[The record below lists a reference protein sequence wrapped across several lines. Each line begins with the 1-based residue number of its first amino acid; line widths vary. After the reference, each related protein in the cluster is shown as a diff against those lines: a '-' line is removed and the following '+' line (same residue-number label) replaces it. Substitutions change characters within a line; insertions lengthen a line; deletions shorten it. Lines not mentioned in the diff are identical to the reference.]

1 MAESYE
7 FIIYEKADRVAWI
20 TLNRPE
26 ALNAQSDGLRA
37 ELVDALEDASVDEE
51 VFVVVIT
58 GSGEK
63 AFSAGADVA
72 QYVTR
77 VPSYVVSQKYVTR
90 PFELIR
96 NMTKPVVAM
105 VNGLALGAGCELM
118 ISCDI
123 IIAADDVKL
132 GQTEV
137 RVGLIPGGGGTQV
150 LPRIVG
156 EKKAKELIFTG
167 AMIGA
172 REAMDLRIVNQV
184 VPREQLREAT
194 QKMVD
199 SLLRNS
205 PAIIGLAKIAINR
218 SLEVPLQAGM
228 SYERDL
234 FALAFSYDDQK
245 EGARAFLEKRKPN
258 YSGK

>member
-1 MAESYE
+1 MSGTYE
-7 FIIYEKADRVAWI
+7 FIIYEKAARVAWI

-26 ALNAQSDGLRA
+26 ALNAQSDGLRM
-37 ELVDALEDASVDEE
+37 ELVDALEKASEDDE

-77 VPSYVVSQKYVTR
+77 VPSYVVSQKYILR

-96 NMTKPVVAM
+96 NMTKPVVAC

-123 IIAADDVKL
+123 IIAAEDVKI

-150 LPRIVG
+150 LPRLVG

-167 AMIGA
+167 RMISA
-172 REAMDLRIVNQV
+172 TEAMNLGIINQV
-184 VPREQLREAT
+184 VPREELREAT
-194 QKMVD
+194 QKLLD
-199 SLLRNS
+199 ELLRNS

-218 SLEVPLQAGM
+218 SLEIPLQAGM

-234 FALAFSYDDQK
+234 FALAFSYEDQK
-245 EGARAFLEKRKPN
+245 EGAKAFIEKRKPN
-258 YSGK
+258 YKGK

>member
-1 MAESYE
+1 MAENYE

-20 TLNRPE
+20 ALNRPE

-37 ELVDALEDASVDEE
+37 EMVDALEAASVDEE

-77 VPSYVVSQKYVTR
+77 VPSYVVSQKYMTR

-123 IIAADDVKL
+123 IIAAEDAKI

-150 LPRIVG
+150 LPRLVG

-167 AMIGA
+167 AMISA
-172 REAMDLRIVNQV
+172 TEAMNLGIINQV
-184 VPREQLREAT
+184 VPREELREAT

-218 SLEVPLQAGM
+218 SLETPLQAGM

-234 FALAFSYDDQK
+234 FALAFSYEDQK
-245 EGARAFLEKRKPN
+245 EGARAFLEKRKPS